1 MIHSTTLL
9 TILLM
14 ASVTYVTRVAGY
26 LALRNR
32 VMSARVVEVM
42 KTAPGCILISVIA
55 PDFVSDRPADLVAL
69 AITVAS
75 ATRLTILPT
84 VFIGVASAGLLRH
97 LIQ

>member
-1 MIHSTTLL
+1 MINSTTLL

-42 KTAPGCILISVIA
+42 EAAPGCVLISVIA

-69 AITVAS
+69 GITLAA

-84 VFIGVASAGLLRH
+84 VIIGVASAGLLRY